1 MNNEIS
7 YVFRPRYLDDFL
19 RGEAELDE
27 AQLEELDHLA
37 ELLLEPDRNFEELL
51 RWWETR
57 RHFRDLRSPL
67 V

>member
-1 MNNEIS
+1 MDLTL
-7 YVFRPRYLDDFL
+7 FPL
-19 RGEAELDE
+19 RHYCTL
-27 AQLEELDHLA
+27 LEELDLLA

-57 RHFRDLRSPL
+57 RQFRDLSSPL